1 MIDYLVGQVPLP
13 DFVLRTGVKYL
24 LSGKKKEIG
33 NEYKNKEEQLL
44 SFAEDLKKMPIAIF
58 TEKANEQHYE
68 VPAEFYELVLGS
80 AYKYSCGSWDRAK
93 NLDESEVEM
102 LESYIE
108 KGQFVDGQKVLDLGC
123 GWGSF
128 TLYAAEKFPNSSFV
142 AISNSS
148 SQKAFIMDKANAKG
162 LKNVKVITENIANFE
177 QDADQYDRII
187 SIEMLEHVKNYQ
199 ALFKKVYSWLK
210 KDGLFF
216 VHIFTHKDGA
226 YHFEV
231 KDETDWM
238 SKYFF
243 SGVMMPSDN
252 LFYLFQDHLKIKNH
266 WKVNGTHYQKTSRAW
281 LDKMDSNKEAIL
293 KIFAKTYGAD
303 DAIKWFRYWRVFF
316 IACEELWG
324 YDKGNE
330 WIVSHYLFSKGLN

>member
-13 DFVLRTGVKYL
+13 DLLLRTGVKFL
-24 LSGKKKEIG
+24 LTGKKNEIRTDF
-33 NEYKNKEEQLL
+33 KNKEERLT
-44 SFAEDLKKMPIAIF
+44 SFAEDLKKMPIAIL

-80 AYKYSCGSWDRAK
+80 AFKYSCGSWVNAK

-102 LESYIE
+102 LESYIQ
-108 KGQFVDGQKVLDLGC
+108 KGKFEDGQSVLDLGC

-128 TLYAAEKFPNSSFV
+128 TLYAAEKFPNSNFV

-148 SQKAFIMDKANAKG
+148 SQKEFILKKASE
-162 LKNVKVITENIANFE
+162 KNLNNIKVITENIAHFE
-177 QDADQYDRII
+177 QEKDKYDRII
-187 SIEMLEHVKNYQ
+187 SIEMLEHVKNYK
-199 ALFKKVYSWLK
+199 ALFEKVYSWLK

-243 SGVMMPSDN
+243 SGGMMPSDQ
-252 LFYLFQDHLKIKNH
+252 LFYHFQDHLKIKDH
-266 WKVNGTHYQKTSRAW
+266 WKVSGVHYQKTSRAW
-281 LDKMDSNKEAIL
+281 LEKMDSNKDKIL
-293 KIFAKTYGAD
+293 KIFAKTYGEE
-303 DAIKWFRYWRVFF
+303 DALKWFRYWRVFF

-330 WIVSHYLFSKGLN
+330 WIVSHYLFDKGLN